1 MTVAYVLWG
10 LVLVVV
16 LVVALQLLG
25 IISWPGRWLA
35 RRRRDRR

>member
-25 IISWPGRWLA
+25 IISWPGRWWA
-35 RRRRDRR
+35 GRRRNRQ